1 MALGLWQSAGVRG
14 IIGAAFDTPHMTRE
28 LVGQGIDLFDAGVGV
43 LRVCELALDM
53 PLFVAIA
60 GSRSNA
66 GFVNTVHRNIVGSL
80 PGAAARD
87 SLVSQLQGSGGTMTQ
102 AELLMLLAAFIAPNE
117 ANINLVGLQQSGVD
131 FV

>member
-1 MALGLWQSAGVRG
+1 
-14 IIGAAFDTPHMTRE
+14 MTRE

-53 PLFVAIA
+53 PLFVSIA

-102 AELLMLLAAFIAPNE
+102 AELLMLAAFIAPNE